1 MSDLIKQ
8 IVTSVVDDV
17 VKELLGKSHGRT
29 PSKRKKRQTRAAA
42 SGSPRSATTGRF
54 TGKKPRTRSELAKPA
69 KKQTSRRR
77 TATSRSK
84 QRSR

>member
-17 VKELLGKSHGRT
+17 VRQLLGKSHGRT

-42 SGSPRSATTGRF
+42 PESTRSATTGRF
-54 TGKKPRTRSELAKPA
+54 TAKKPGTRSKVVKPA

>member
-1 MSDLIKQ
+1 MNDLVKQ
-8 IVTSVVDDV
+8 IVSGVIDSV

-29 PSKRKKRQTRAAA
+29 ASKRKKRQTKTTE
-42 SGSPRSATTGRF
+42 GRSATTGRF
-54 TGKKPRTRSELAKPA
+54 VKRTAATRAAKPA
-69 KKQTSRRR
+69 KRQVSKRR

>member
-1 MSDLIKQ
+1 MSDLVKQ
-8 IVTSVVDDV
+8 IVSGVIDSV

-29 PSKRKKRQTRAAA
+29 ASKRRKRQTRTAE
-42 SGSPRSATTGRF
+42 GRSATTGRF
-54 TGKKPRTRSELAKPA
+54 VKKASRPRAAKPA
-69 KKQTSRRR
+69 KKQVSKRR

>member
-17 VKELLGKSHGRT
+17 VKQLLGKSHGRT
-29 PSKRKKRQTRAAA
+29 PSKRKKRQTRAAT
-42 SGSPRSATTGRF
+42 SPGTRSATTGRF
-54 TGKKPRTRSELAKPA
+54 TTKKPGARSKVVKPA

-77 TATSRSK
+77 SATSRSK

>member
-17 VKELLGKSHGRT
+17 VKQLLGKSHGRS

-42 SGSPRSATTGRF
+42 SF
-54 TGKKPRTRSELAKPA
+54 TAKKPGARSKVVKPA
-69 KKQTSRRR
+69 RKQTSRRR
-77 TATSRSK
+77 STTSRSK